1 MIIIRLLILGIF
13 LLVIPTL
20 TGTLFGKEKGKAENP
35 VFCWISGQMLLWAGF
50 LVICVPL
57 ILLKQP
63 FSYACGLFHGYQGV
77 LLLAAIFVIIRRKQ
91 GRVRVPEIE
100 DKKGNRKS
108 VGRAAKIWWI
118 AFWLLLCLQW
128 VLTIFLAYEEG
139 DDAFYFATATIT
151 EQSNTMYLIL
161 PYTGF
166 ATGLDAR
173 HGLAPFPVWIAYLA
187 KVSGIPALVVAQVL
201 LPLALMGMAYGIY
214 YLIAKNLCTEKE
226 ETIPMFMVL
235 TEVLFLFGGYSLFT
249 AENFLLVR
257 AAQGKAVIA
266 CIILPFL
273 LYLMMRMLD
282 KLKRQEKC
290 EIGFWILLT
299 VTTAAACLCST
310 LGTILSSMMLGIA
323 GLCTAVSYRKGKI
336 LIPMALCCVVPV
348 CMALLYFVV
357 Q

>member
-1 MIIIRLLILGIF
+1 MIVIRLLILGMF

-20 TGTLFGKEKGKAENP
+20 TGALFGKGKGQTESP
-35 VFCWISGQMLLWAGF
+35 VFCWISGQMLIWAGF

-63 FSYACGLFHGYQGV
+63 FSYVCSLFHGYQGAL
-77 LLLAAIFVIIRRKQ
+77 LLLAIIMAVYRKQ
-91 GRVRVPEIE
+91 KNARTAVKEKNGIG
-100 DKKGNRKS
+100 KHMGKS
-108 VGRAAKIWWI
+108 AIIWWI
-118 AFWLLLCLQW
+118 AFWVMLCVQW

-151 EQSNTMYLIL
+151 EKSDTMYLIL

-166 ATGLDAR
+166 STGLDAR

-187 KVSGIPALVVAQVL
+187 KVCGIPALVVAQVL
-201 LPLALMGMAYGIY
+201 LPLVLMGMAYGIY
-214 YLIAKNLCTEKE
+214 YLMAKKLCTGKE
-226 ETIPMFMVL
+226 ETVPLFMVL

-273 LYLMMRMLD
+273 LYLVMRMLD
-282 KLKRQEKC
+282 KLTKQEK
-290 EIGFWILLT
+290 IGAGFWILMA
-299 VTTAAACLCST
+299 TTTTAACLCST

-323 GLCTAVSYRKGKI
+323 GLCTAVSYRKVKI
-336 LIPMALCCVVPV
+336 LIPMAICCGMPV

>member
-20 TGTLFGKEKGKAENP
+20 TGTLFGKEKGKTGNP

-50 LVICVPL
+50 LVICVSL

-63 FSYACGLFHGYQGV
+63 FSYACGLFYGYQGV
-77 LLLAAIFVIIRRKQ
+77 LLLVAIFASIGRKQ
-91 GRVRVPEIE
+91 GRVRISGKEN
-100 DKKGNRKS
+100 KKSIGKP
-108 VGRAAKIWWI
+108 AMIWWI

-151 EQSNTMYLIL
+151 ERSNTMYLIL

-201 LPLALMGMAYGIY
+201 LPLSLMGMAYGIY

-226 ETIPMFMVL
+226 ETVPMFMVL
-235 TEVLFLFGGYSLFT
+235 TEMLFLFGGYSLFT

-266 CIILPFL
+266 CVILPFL
-273 LYLMMRMLD
+273 LYLVMRMLD
-282 KLKRQEKC
+282 KIKKQEKC
-290 EIGFWILLT
+290 GVGFWILMT
-299 VTTAAACLCST
+299 ATTTAACLCST
-310 LGTILSSMMLGIA
+310 LGTILSSMLLGIT

-336 LIPMALCCVVPV
+336 LIPMAVCCGIPV
-348 CMALLYFVV
+348 CMALLYFMV

>member
-1 MIIIRLLILGIF
+1 MIIRLLILGI
-13 LLVIPTL
+13 LLVVIPTAA
-20 TGTLFGKEKGKAENP
+20 GTLLGKGKEQTESY

-50 LVICVPL
+50 LVICVPM
-57 ILLKQP
+57 ILRKQP
-63 FSYACGLFHGYQGV
+63 FSYVCGLFHGYQGV
-77 LLLAAIFVIIRRKQ
+77 LLLMAVLMAVRRKTRSVGENKENFQ
-91 GRVRVPEIE
+91 GRTKRI
-100 DKKGNRKS
+100 
-108 VGRAAKIWWI
+108 GRAAKIWWI
-118 AFWLLLCLQW
+118 VFWILLCLQW
-128 VLTIFLAYEEG
+128 VLTILLAYEEG

-151 EQSNTMYLIL
+151 EQSNTMYLLL

-187 KVSGIPALVVAQVL
+187 KLSGIPALVVAQIL
-201 LPLALMGMAYGIY
+201 LPLSLMGMAYGIY
-214 YLIAKNLCTEKE
+214 YLIAQKLCAEKE
-226 ETIPMFMVL
+226 ETVPMFMVL

-266 CIILPFL
+266 CIIIPFL
-273 LYLMMRMLD
+273 LYLIIQILD
-282 KLKRQEKC
+282 KVKVQGKC
-290 EIGFWILLT
+290 GLSFWFLMA
-299 VTTAAACLCST
+299 TTTTAACLCST

-323 GLCTAVSYRKGKI
+323 GLCIAVSYRKGKI
-336 LIPMALCCVVPV
+336 LIPMAICCSISV

>member
-20 TGTLFGKEKGKAENP
+20 TGTLFGKGKEQTESP
-35 VFCWISGQMLLWAGF
+35 VFCWISGQMLIWAGF

-63 FSYACGLFHGYQGV
+63 FSFVCSLFHGYQGV
-77 LLLAAIFVIIRRKQ
+77 LLLVAIIMAVYRKQ
-91 GRVRVPEIE
+91 RNARISVEEEQNGI
-100 DKKGNRKS
+100 RKHIGKS
-108 VGRAAKIWWI
+108 AMIWWI
-118 AFWLLLCLQW
+118 AFWLLFCVQC
-128 VLTIFLAYEEG
+128 VLTISLAYEEG

-166 ATGLDAR
+166 TTGLDAR

-201 LPLALMGMAYGIY
+201 LPLALMGFAYGIY
-214 YLIAKNLCTEKE
+214 YLIAKKLCTGKE
-226 ETIPMFMVL
+226 ETVPLFMVL
-235 TEVLFLFGGYSLFT
+235 AEVLFLFGGYSLFT

-273 LYLMMRMLD
+273 LYLTMRMLD
-282 KLKRQEKC
+282 KINKQEKC
-290 EIGFWILLT
+290 GVAFWVLMAA
-299 VTTAAACLCST
+299 TTTAACLCST

-323 GLCTAVSYRKGKI
+323 GLCTAVSYRKVKI
-336 LIPMALCCVVPV
+336 LIPMAICCGVPV
-348 CMALLYFVV
+348 CMALLYFVA

>member
-20 TGTLFGKEKGKAENP
+20 TGTILGKEKGTTENP
-35 VFCWISGQMLLWAGF
+35 VYCWISGQMLLWAGF
-50 LVICVPL
+50 LVLCVPL
-57 ILLKQP
+57 ILRKHP
-63 FSYACGLFHGYQGV
+63 FSYACTLFHGYQGV
-77 LLLAAIFVIIRRKQ
+77 LLLAAIFIMIFRMRR
-91 GRVRVPEIE
+91 RVRGAEIE
-100 DKKGNRKS
+100 DKKRNRKS
-108 VGRAAKIWWI
+108 VGRPTIIWWI

-166 ATGLDAR
+166 STGLDAR

-187 KVSGIPALVVAQVL
+187 KVSGIPALVVAQVI

-214 YLIAKNLCTEKE
+214 YLIAKKLCTGKE
-226 ETIPMFMVL
+226 ETVPMFMVL

-273 LYLMMRMLD
+273 LYLVMRMLD
-282 KLKRQEKC
+282 KLNKQEKSGA
-290 EIGFWILLT
+290 GFWLLMAA
-299 VTTAAACLCST
+299 TTTAACLCST
-310 LGTILSSMMLGIA
+310 LGTILSSMLLGIA
-323 GLCTAVSYRKGKI
+323 GLCTAVSYRKGRI

-357 Q
+357 H